1 MANTA
6 SSRSEISVKD
16 QLSLYDILKVFNNP
30 INEEQAWAICYQCA
44 QYFSVNQPQVKL
56 QEFFLYG
63 IQALRLRKDGEVI
76 IDTAANASGSSPTR
90 RSSIYHRKGCIATE
104 GDAVRALGATIFKA
118 LDYGLHENEERQL
131 SHDLENLIELM
142 THYDE
147 EEDESQTADDEGIEK
162 DAEDEYESRD
172 VQQHCSFIEVSKLCA
187 RHLSSRQDARH
198 YKAVC
203 RALVA
208 EAQELISF
216 LDKISNGQQNL
227 TNQGVDNDTQA
238 LDDLESSDWTT
249 LWVQIMRQLR
259 QGVRLKKVEHVNFTP
274 VEFELTPFEILLEDI
289 RSRRYALH
297 KIMVNGELPHKVK
310 TDAHNVILDFIRSRP
325 PLKKAKDRK
334 LKTLPPNPPDPH
346 ECLLQDIRSQ
356 PKLRSVKEGKLVV
369 ETSRTKLD
377 SSDEE
382 ESPPPVRKI
391 IKPDFNLLLN
401 NSFDEDD
408 YHEET
413 DEEKKKLEATMS
425 PLSPVTPVADNPSW
439 QQAVVRDA
447 TTGERRQCTLQ
458 RRHTIMVCESPTDGK
473 VVQQELPPL
482 EEVAD
487 EPCSPPAQAPS
498 DPLHF
503 TSPESVHTSC
513 CGVTQRHSSQ
523 KNNNQI
529 IAPKKRETKGQKL
542 STCLGAI
549 SEADDSITDVGCAD
563 ISQLNATELMHVS
576 WKSACCRTSTNSS
589 APCPDCRPVPKRW
602 KNPIECLNLT
612 LEEVTHIRSVLTKA
626 ELESLITQPTLYNQ
640 VAKSKI
646 CFTCKK
652 IKFSL
657 FGEWGTKCKFCKRSV
672 CSKCLRKMNI
682 PTEHFKNIPVH
693 TLSPG
698 SPSHESKEAMNR
710 LVSFAPTGSNP
721 VTPSSSRKQD
731 KDIKNKK
738 SSLQRSQSM
747 YFKPSPAKVLKG
759 PLVNICHDCK
769 DMTLEI
775 IRAGRT
781 SIALINQ
788 GKEPHLKVVH

>member
-76 IDTAANASGSSPTR
+76 IDTAANASGSSPTPKNKFDTSCKSEG

-473 VVQQELPPL
+473 
-482 EEVAD
+482 
-487 EPCSPPAQAPS
+487 
-498 DPLHF
+498 
-503 TSPESVHTSC
+503 
-513 CGVTQRHSSQ
+513 
-523 KNNNQI
+523 
-529 IAPKKRETKGQKL
+529 
-542 STCLGAI
+542 
-549 SEADDSITDVGCAD
+549 
-563 ISQLNATELMHVS
+563 
-576 WKSACCRTSTNSS
+576 
-589 APCPDCRPVPKRW
+589 KRW